1 MRLKKMGQIE
11 PVMDALTT
19 TYSLSP
25 LLFLYTEEYIHMQ
38 SKILRAYGCQ
48 GLINYNAL
56 FVPIF
61 FTILC
66 LFFNCITSTITHPTN
81 CQQANH
87 LPITLVRRS
96 PAVATRER
104 PGSIITWGAI
114 AIIWNQNQQKGL
126 QCLID
131 IDKTQFQKSAT
142 CNSGSP
148 GREAARSTGLFL
160 NIC

>member
-1 MRLKKMGQIE
+1 
-11 PVMDALTT
+11 MDALTT
-19 TYSLSP
+19 TYSLSH
-25 LLFLYTEEYIHMQ
+25 LLFMNTEEFIHMQ
-38 SKILRAYGCQ
+38 SKSPWLSRTHQLQHSLCPH
-48 GLINYNAL
+48 L
-56 FVPIF
+56 
-61 FTILC
+61 FTIISLS
-66 LFFNCITSTITHPTN
+66 FNCMTSTITHPPN

-131 IDKTQFQKSAT
+131 IDNTQFQKSAT